1 MYGLL
6 ITISILVAILLI
18 IVVLLQSSKGTGL
31 AGTFGGAAGG
41 FGTMFG
47 SRRTADFLSKST
59 WWLGGALIVLSI
71 VINLFFLPGQTTSE
85 QRESI
90 IQGAHSSQAVPT
102 APALPAQSA
111 PAQSSGQSQQP
122 QSGGNGK

>member
-1 MYGLL
+1 MYTFL
-6 ITISILVAILLI
+6 ITIEIIISFLLV
-18 IVVLLQSSKGTGL
+18 IVILLQSSKGGGM
-31 AGTFGGAAGG
+31 AGITGGAAGN

-59 WWLGGALIVLSI
+59 WWLGGSLLVLAV

-90 IQGAHSSQAVPT
+90 IQKSVQSQAPT
-102 APALPAQSA
+102 TPALPSVPNETQQV
-111 PAQSSGQSQQP
+111 PSQTTGTP
-122 QSGGNGK
+122 DTK